1 MDELERCLAFDRRVI
16 LRGASERI
24 EIPGGWALREPAL
37 PNVFIL
43 NMVILGSPLP
53 SSLSV
58 AELSA
63 AADRWLAD
71 VGHRYVRLEDA
82 PGAER
87 LAPELLEAGWER
99 QRTLLMA
106 RGRDEPGA
114 DPDPRARPISEA
126 ELDALML
133 AAFEQTV
140 YPPDTSPGLAEM
152 LVSAQ
157 RSLREGTPALRFGA
171 GENDALQSM
180 CTLFMDEEPD
190 GHRMAMVEQVATLP
204 SHRRLGLARAVVLAA
219 LGAAREWGADT
230 VMVPAD
236 ADDWPQIMYANL
248 GFTPV
253 GGHTSFL
260 RRPR

>member
-1 MDELERCLAFDRRVI
+1 MVRV
-16 LRGASERI
+16 
-24 EIPGGWALREPAL
+24 
-37 PNVFIL
+37 
-43 NMVILGSPLP
+43 
-53 SSLSV
+53 
-58 AELSA
+58 
-63 AADRWLAD
+63 
-71 VGHRYVRLEDA
+71 
-82 PGAER
+82 
-87 LAPELLEAGWER
+87 
-99 QRTLLMA
+99 
-106 RGRDEPGA
+106 RDEPA
-114 DPDPRARPISEA
+114 TDPDPRARPISEA

-133 AAFEQTV
+133 ADFEQTG

-157 RSLREGTPALRFGA
+157 RCLREGTPALRFGA
-171 GENDALQSM
+171 GEKDALQSM

-204 SHRRLGLARAVVLAA
+204 SHRQRGLARAVILAA
-219 LGAAREWGADT
+219 LGAAGEWGADT

-236 ADDWPQIMYANL
+236 ADDWPQIMYPNL